1 MQGCRHEAVI
11 PGVALLSSHH
21 WHQLEQVPRRGDAHD
36 PLLMSPYNGESSLAR
51 RLILIRVTQSSGDHS
66 TFLCRAYPSWIGSG
80 VSCFTSSVCLH
91 HSGVLP
97 HLMNLNVLFPSDSMM
112 YLPRSATLVENH
124 SELTTTSNHVLPL
137 PRPHQRPQPQR
148 CRVAPWRCHV
158 LTGRCMRQR
167 RCLWLGRERGNRDTI
182 PAWVSRLDGGRD
194 PAPKQRRRCIR

>member
-137 PRPHQRPQPQR
+137 PSVATAASTTTTATVPCSAVEVSCVDGPVYEAETLLVVGSRAWQP
-148 CRVAPWRCHV
+148 
-158 LTGRCMRQR
+158 
-167 RCLWLGRERGNRDTI
+167 
-182 PAWVSRLDGGRD
+182 
-194 PAPKQRRRCIR
+194 